1 MNKKDLVDIVSKK
14 ERKIEIAK
22 IHEILDPSPDLVL
35 FHAERS
41 RLKPPSPSKDIRQG
55 AKGHRRRRLGSL
67 LFRRES
73 IHVPA
78 STIHIRRKKK
88 KKGGG
93 KYRSRA
99 HRVSKQERRIPTWK
113 KILRNVGFVSHL
125 ASVRRISKC
134 FFINSHLNDFRLPSS
149 LSLSPTAHL
158 LPSPP
163 RLNTFLRLNKA
174 PRLRRVIRGETTARR
189 TTMFRRRRRFSPLVG
204 NYLPSGNK
212 LKAKQR

>member
-1 MNKKDLVDIVSKK
+1 MNKKDRYRFQKK
-14 ERKIEIAK
+14 KKNRNCK
-22 IHEILDPSPDLVL
+22 DTRNS
-35 FHAERS
+35 RS
-41 RLKPPSPSKDIRQG
+41 FPRSCPLP
-55 AKGHRRRRLGSL
+55 
-67 LFRRES
+67 RREITFKTTFS
-73 IHVPA
+73 LERHPTGSKGTSSSSSGFSPFSQRVDSRP
-78 STIHIRRKKK
+78 SEHHPHPKEK

-99 HRVSKQERRIPTWK
+99 HRVSKQGRRIPTWK